1 MNDMGHES
9 VQQILKVDN
18 LSTEFKTAKGVIK
31 AVNNVSFAVSQSK
44 TIALVGESG
53 CGKSVTAL
61 SIMGLVAHPG
71 RITQGNILLDGQDIS
86 SYSNN
91 RMRKIRG
98 NRISMIFQEPM
109 TSLNPVFRIKD
120 QMTEVFLEHQNIS
133 AKEAFDR
140 SVALLT
146 LVGIPSPEKRIMD
159 YPHHLSGGMRQ
170 RVMIA
175 MALTSKD
182 PGVLIA
188 DEPTTALD
196 VTIQAQIL
204 KLIRDLQEKTGM
216 SLLLITHDMGVVA
229 QMADQV
235 AVMYAG
241 KKIEEAGAIE
251 LFENPLHPYT
261 QGLLN
266 SIPSNRKYKGASR
279 LEAIPGFVPNLL
291 NLGNG
296 CPFANRCS
304 LKLEICELEFPKTT
318 QVNSDH
324 QVCCHVTG
332 RMVTTP

>member
-1 MNDMGHES
+1 MEHTS
-9 VQQILKVDN
+9 VQQILKVDH
-18 LSTEFKTAKGVIK
+18 LSTEFSTAKGIIK
-31 AVNNVSFAVSQSK
+31 AVNDVSFAVSQSK

-140 SVALLT
+140 SVDLLT
-146 LVGIPSPEKRIMD
+146 MVGIPSPEKRIMD

-204 KLIRDLQEKTGM
+204 RLIRDLQEKTGM

-235 AVMYAG
+235 VVMYAG

-251 LFENPLHPYT
+251 LFENPMHPYT

-266 SIPSNRKYKGASR
+266 SIPSNPKYKGARR
-279 LEAIPGFVPNLL
+279 LEAISGYVPNLL
-291 NLGNG
+291 TLGMG

-304 LKLEICELEFPKTT
+304 LKIEICDLTFPHTA
-318 QVNSDH
+318 QVNKDH

-332 RMVTTP
+332 SCVTTR